1 MCYLDCRWEVL
12 RVGIAHIFYKLNN
25 SMIDALYQC
34 IMVYTVWIKTAN
46 CDLHIIDDYRMPQ
59 LKQLQTEFDLERD
72 VYF

>member
-1 MCYLDCRWEVL
+1 
-12 RVGIAHIFYKLNN
+12 
-25 SMIDALYQC
+25 MIDALYQC